1 MRLRDG
7 RGELSEEGTL
17 RQSSIGVYGPNRNGF
32 TKETKSEAT
41 LAFEVQYLY
50 KYTKIES

>member
-7 RGELSEEGTL
+7 REELSKEGTL
-17 RQSSIGVYGPNRNGF
+17 RRSSIGVYGPNHNGF

-41 LAFEVQYLY
+41 LACEVQYLY